1 MTHFTP
7 PRSPTLDP
15 PPQRPKPPVEG
26 ECCARGR
33 EFCVWVHH
41 DQALRGYEAA
51 LAQWQER
58 QEGAETAESAE
69 PMEPAEPG

>member
-15 PPQRPKPPVEG
+15 PPRRPNPPVEG
-26 ECCARGR
+26 ECCGRGC
-33 EFCVWVHH
+33 EFCVWVHY

-51 LAQWQER
+51 LAQWQKR
-58 QEGAETAESAE
+58 QEGAETAETE
-69 PMEPAEPG
+69 DPAETAAPG